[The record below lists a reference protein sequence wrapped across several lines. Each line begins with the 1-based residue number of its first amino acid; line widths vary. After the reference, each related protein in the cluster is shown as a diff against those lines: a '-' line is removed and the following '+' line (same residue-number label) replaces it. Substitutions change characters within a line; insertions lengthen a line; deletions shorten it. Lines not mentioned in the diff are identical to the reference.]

1 MRHTLRSFRL
11 RTLTVVGPLLALIG
25 AATAAPGYAQVDVS
39 GEWAAT
45 FHEDLAHRGGMRLG
59 DFTGLPLNE
68 AGIRKGL
75 AWDEDARSMRE
86 RQCVP
91 HVVTYA
97 MRGPANIRLSKMVD
111 PDSGRLI
118 AYSMQGTYGRPRTI
132 WMDGRPH
139 PSDLAPHTWVGFSTG
154 KWERNALVVTTTHVK
169 AGWLQRNGS
178 PTSDLTTMT
187 EFFSRYD
194 NNLLVVHILNDPVY
208 LAEPFIRSTNF
219 GLSLTGNANAW
230 GTCSPAQVVDE
241 LPDRKTG
248 HVPHYLPGETAH
260 VDDFLKDTGLPAAG
274 VRGGAETTYPE
285 FALKLQSTVEPF
297 PGRPPRRREHEPC
310 RGGRSSIHRRSAH
323 PAGTGK
329 RVHAGRRRRQ
339 HRCAGGQAGCAARG
353 HGLGTDDRQGA
364 RRYPSTVGPA
374 DSLHP
379 EYPRTSRPYRW
390 KCGDC
395 ESRKSGWRRPGR
407 RGSHRDRR
415 VGHRPRRCA
424 LRDEHDRRQALD
436 GSRGRTSDSAYI
448 GDLQDVF
455 LNGEAVQL
463 LHQPAAHTNGDSVVF
478 FRKSDVIVTGDIVDL
493 TSYPVIDARS
503 GGTFGGV
510 LDALNR
516 IIDLAV
522 PEDWQDGGT
531 LVIPSHGR
539 MADESDVVEYR
550 DMVTIV
556 RDRIEDMIAK
566 KMTLEQIKA
575 ARPTFEYDGR
585 YGSTT
590 GPWTTDM
597 FVEAVYRDLDGE
609 EVVR

>member
-1 MRHTLRSFRL
+1 MTLVRL
-11 RTLTVVGPLLALIG
+11 RPWGLGVTGALITML
-25 AATAAPGYAQVDVS
+25 ATATPCFAQVDVS

-59 DFTGLPLNE
+59 DYTGLSLNE
-68 AGIRKGL
+68 AGIRKAQ

-118 AYSMQGTYGRPRTI
+118 AYNMQGTYGRPRTI

-154 KWERNALVVTTTHVK
+154 IWERNTLVVTTTHVK
-169 AGWLQRNGS
+169 LGWLQRNGA

-187 EFFSRYD
+187 EFFTPYD
-194 NNLLVVHILNDPVY
+194 NNLVVVHILNDPVY

-248 HVPHYLPGETAH
+248 HVPHYLPGQTAH
-260 VDDFLKDTGLPAAG
+260 IDDFLKDTGLPALG

-285 FALKLQSTVEPF
+285 FAVKLQSQGGVV
-297 PGRPPRRREHEPC
+297 PRSNAAPTGNTTRVAEAVPAATGEVRVQPVQGNVYMLAGA
-310 RGGRSSIHRRSAH
+310 GGNIAVQVGKQGVLVVDTGSGQMTDRVLAAVRQLSDQPIRYILNTHAH
-323 PAGTGK
+323 PDHTGGNAAIAKAGSRMGGGLVVAGPTGTGAS
-329 RVHAGRRRRQ
+329 VIAHEGVLFAMS
-339 HRCAGGQAGCAARG
+339 APGGK
-353 HGLGTDDRQGA
+353 
-364 RRYPSTVGPA
+364 PSTEPVGGLP
-374 DSLHP
+374 
-379 EYPRTSRPYRW
+379 T
-390 KCGDC
+390 
-395 ESRKSGWRRPGR
+395 
-407 RGSHRDRR
+407 
-415 VGHRPRRCA
+415 
-424 LRDEHDRRQALD
+424 
-436 GSRGRTSDSAYI
+436 SAYA

-455 LNGEAVQL
+455 LNGEAIQL
-463 LHQPAAHTNGDSVVF
+463 LHQPAAHTNGDSIVF

-493 TSYPVIDARS
+493 TGYPVIDAGS
-503 GGTFGGV
+503 GGTFSGV

-539 MADESDVVEYR
+539 IADESDVVEYR
-550 DMVTIV
+550 DMLTIV
-556 RDRIEDMIAK
+556 RDRVQDMIGK
-566 KMTLEQIKA
+566 KMTLAQIKA

-585 YGSTT
+585 YGSTS
-590 GPWTTDM
+590 GAWTTDM
-597 FVEAVYRDLDGE
+597 FVDAVYRDLTT
-609 EVVR
+609 RK